1 MRSSRILAIGI
12 AALTLGLAAAIT
24 GAGTPAKAASSVRY
38 VSLGDS
44 YSSGVGAGSESGLA
58 SIAHECG
65 WIPRSRRGQE
75 KSSGA
80 CGTQADSGFGSAMQW
95 HEQTGARRHDFQITR
110 GEAGQRS
117 WCTCGD
123 REWMPSSRDYIGNA
137 AQDRNIFSA
146 GGRKKIMATS
156 VTNAASTREKLLR
169 ARGAAAKL
177 ATLSSGEKNALLLAM
192 AGAIEANVD
201 GILTANREDVE
212 SSGLDGAMRDRLL
225 LTTERIEEM
234 AQGVR
239 DVAVLRDP
247 VGETLAEWTRPN
259 GLQIRKV
266 RVPLGVVGIIYES
279 RPNVTVDT
287 AVLALKTGNAIV
299 LRGGK
304 EAARSNQRLVEI
316 LTSVP
321 GVPEG
326 AIELLDSNTRESVQD
341 LIKAR
346 GLVDVII
353 PRGGA
358 GLIAFVTENSS
369 VPVIE
374 TGAGN
379 CHIFVDESADFDMAD
394 RIVINAK
401 TSRPSVCNAAEKLLI
416 HEKIAEQYVPRIVKK
431 LIDAGVEVRGDEKSR
446 CLVAGLKIALAS
458 EEDWY
463 EEYLRLC
470 MGVRVVA
477 NVDVAI
483 DLINRYSTK
492 HSDSI
497 VTRDEK
503 NARKFLRSV
512 DSAAVYWNAS
522 TRFTDGAEFGFGAEM
537 GISTQKLH
545 CRGPFALAELTSS
558 KYEIVGT
565 GQVR

>member
-1 MRSSRILAIGI
+1 M
-12 AALTLGLAAAIT
+12 
-24 GAGTPAKAASSVRY
+24 
-38 VSLGDS
+38 
-44 YSSGVGAGSESGLA
+44 
-58 SIAHECG
+58 
-65 WIPRSRRGQE
+65 
-75 KSSGA
+75 
-80 CGTQADSGFGSAMQW
+80 
-95 HEQTGARRHDFQITR
+95 
-110 GEAGQRS
+110 
-117 WCTCGD
+117 
-123 REWMPSSRDYIGNA
+123 
-137 AQDRNIFSA
+137 
-146 GGRKKIMATS
+146 
-156 VTNAASTREKLLR
+156 
-169 ARGAAAKL
+169 KL
-177 ATLSSGEKNALLLAM
+177 ALLSTDQKNALLVAI
-192 AGAIEANVD
+192 ADAIESQSQT
-201 GILTANREDVE
+201 ILAANREDVE
-212 SSGLDGAMRDRLL
+212 SSGLEGAMRDRLL
-225 LTTERIEEM
+225 LTTARINEM

-239 DVAVLRDP
+239 EVAALSDP
-247 VGETLAEWTRPN
+247 IGETLAEWTRPN

-287 AVLALKTGNAIV
+287 AVLALKTGNAIA

-304 EAARSNQRLVEI
+304 EAARSNQKLVEI
-316 LTSVP
+316 LVAVP
-321 GVPEG
+321 GLPEG
-326 AIELLDSNTRESVQD
+326 AIELLDSRTRESVQE

-379 CHIFVDESADFDMAD
+379 CHIYVDESADLEMAD

-401 TSRPSVCNAAEKLLI
+401 TQRPSVCNAAEKLLV
-416 HEKIAEQYVPRIVKK
+416 HEKIAAEYVPRIVKN
-431 LIDAGVEVRGDEKSR
+431 LIEAGVEVRGDEKSR
-446 CLVAGLKIALAS
+446 SLAAGLNILPAA
-458 EEDWY
+458 EQDWY

-470 MGVRVVA
+470 MAVKVVA
-477 NVDVAI
+477 NVDEAI
-483 DLINRYSTK
+483 THINRYSTK

-497 VTRDEK
+497 VTHDEA
-503 NARKFLRSV
+503 NARKFLRGV

>member
-1 MRSSRILAIGI
+1 
-12 AALTLGLAAAIT
+12 
-24 GAGTPAKAASSVRY
+24 
-38 VSLGDS
+38 
-44 YSSGVGAGSESGLA
+44 
-58 SIAHECG
+58 
-65 WIPRSRRGQE
+65 
-75 KSSGA
+75 
-80 CGTQADSGFGSAMQW
+80 
-95 HEQTGARRHDFQITR
+95 
-110 GEAGQRS
+110 
-117 WCTCGD
+117 
-123 REWMPSSRDYIGNA
+123 
-137 AQDRNIFSA
+137 
-146 GGRKKIMATS
+146 MATT
-156 VTNAASTREKLLR
+156 VVNPASTQEKLLR
-169 ARGAAAKL
+169 ARDASAKL
-177 ATLSSGEKNALLLAM
+177 AALSTGEKNALLLAI
-192 AGAIEANVD
+192 ADTLENHIQSILEAN
-201 GILTANREDVE
+201 RQDVE
-212 SSGLDGAMRDRLL
+212 SSGLEGAMRDRLL
-225 LTTERIEEM
+225 LTESRIKDM

-239 DVAVLRDP
+239 DVGALPDP
-247 VGETLAEWTRPN
+247 IGETLAEWTHPK
-259 GLQIRKV
+259 GMHIRKI

-316 LTSVP
+316 LSAVR

-326 AIELLDSNTRESVQD
+326 AIELLDSNTRQSVHD

-358 GLIAFVTENSS
+358 GLITFVTENST

-394 RIVINAK
+394 AIVINAK
-401 TSRPSVCNAAEKLLI
+401 TQRPSVCNAAEKLLV
-416 HEKIAEQYVPRIVKK
+416 HESIAPEYIPRIVKK
-431 LIDAGVEVRGDEKSR
+431 LIDAGVEVRGDEKVRS
-446 CLVAGLKIALAS
+446 LVMGASLTQAS
-458 EEDWY
+458 EQDWY

-470 MGVRVVA
+470 MAIRVVA
-477 NVDVAI
+477 DVEEAI
-483 DLINRYSTK
+483 AHINRYSTK

-497 VTRDEK
+497 VTSNEAH
-503 NARKFLRSV
+503 ARKFLRGV

-558 KYEIVGT
+558 KYQIVGM

>member
-1 MRSSRILAIGI
+1 LLS
-12 AALTLGLAAAIT
+12 T
-24 GAGTPAKAASSVRY
+24 
-38 VSLGDS
+38 
-44 YSSGVGAGSESGLA
+44 
-58 SIAHECG
+58 
-65 WIPRSRRGQE
+65 QE
-75 KSSGA
+75 KN
-80 CGTQADSGFGSAMQW
+80 TF
-95 HEQTGARRHDFQITR
+95 
-110 GEAGQRS
+110 
-117 WCTCGD
+117 
-123 REWMPSSRDYIGNA
+123 
-137 AQDRNIFSA
+137 
-146 GGRKKIMATS
+146 
-156 VTNAASTREKLLR
+156 LLR
-169 ARGAAAKL
+169 IAD
-177 ATLSSGEKNALLLAM
+177 
-192 AGAIEANVD
+192 AIEANVPR
-201 GILTANREDVE
+201 ILGANQADVE
-212 SSGLDGAMRDRLL
+212 GSGLDEAMRDRLL
-225 LTTERIEEM
+225 LTPERIKEM
-234 AQGVR
+234 AEGVR
-239 DVAVLRDP
+239 EVAALNDP
-247 VGETLAEWTRPN
+247 IGDIVAQWTRPN
-259 GLQIRKV
+259 GLHIRKV

-304 EAARSNQRLVEI
+304 EAARSNQCLVEI
-316 LTSVP
+316 LGAVA

-326 AIELLDSNTRESVQD
+326 AIELLDSTTRQSVQE

-358 GLIAFVTENSS
+358 GLITFVTENAT

-379 CHIFVDESADFDMAD
+379 CHIFVDESAEFEMAD
-394 RIVINAK
+394 QIVINAK
-401 TSRPSVCNAAEKLLI
+401 TQRPSVCNAAEKLLV
-416 HEKIAEQYVPRIVKK
+416 HERMAKEYIPRIVKK

-446 CLVAGLKIALAS
+446 SLAAGLNIELAA
-458 EEDWY
+458 EQDWY

-470 MGVRVVA
+470 IGVRVVA
-477 NVDVAI
+477 SVDEAI
-483 DLINRYSTK
+483 AHINRYSTK
-492 HSDSI
+492 HSDSV
-497 VTRDEK
+497 VTRDET
-503 NARKFLRSV
+503 NARKFLRGV

>member
-1 MRSSRILAIGI
+1 M
-12 AALTLGLAAAIT
+12 AATLTTA
-24 GAGTPAKAASSVRY
+24 
-38 VSLGDS
+38 VS
-44 YSSGVGAGSESGLA
+44 
-58 SIAHECG
+58 
-65 WIPRSRRGQE
+65 
-75 KSSGA
+75 
-80 CGTQADSGFGSAMQW
+80 TQ
-95 HEQTGARRHDFQITR
+95 
-110 GEAGQRS
+110 
-117 WCTCGD
+117 
-123 REWMPSSRDYIGNA
+123 
-137 AQDRNIFSA
+137 
-146 GGRKKIMATS
+146 
-156 VTNAASTREKLLR
+156 EKLLR
-169 ARGAAAKL
+169 ARAASAKL
-177 ATLSSGEKNALLLAM
+177 ALLSTEEKNGLLA
-192 AGAIEANVD
+192 AIADAIEGNEKS
-201 GILTANREDVE
+201 ILAANREDVE
-212 SSGLDGAMRDRLL
+212 NSGLDGAMRDRLL
-225 LTTERIEEM
+225 LTASRVKGM
-234 AQGVR
+234 ADGVL
-239 DVAVLRDP
+239 DVAALPDP
-247 VGETLAEWTRPN
+247 IGETLAEWTKSN
-259 GLQIRKV
+259 GLRIRKV

-304 EAARSNQRLVEI
+304 EAVQSNQRLAAI
-316 LTSVP
+316 MNAVP

-326 AIELLDSNTRESVQD
+326 AIELLDSSTRQSVQE

-353 PRGGA
+353 PRGSA
-358 GLIAFVTENSS
+358 GLITFVTENST

-379 CHIFVDESADFDMAD
+379 CHIFVDESADLEMAD

-401 TSRPSVCNAAEKLLI
+401 TQRPSVCNAAEKLLV
-416 HEKIAEQYVPRIVKK
+416 HERVAAEFVPRIIKK
-431 LIDAGVEVRGDEKSR
+431 LVEAGVEVRGDGKARS
-446 CLVAGLKIALAS
+446 LAAGLHVSAAG
-458 EEDWY
+458 EQDWY

-470 MGVRVVA
+470 IAIAVVA
-477 NVDVAI
+477 SVDDAI
-483 DLINRYSTK
+483 AHINRYSTK

-497 VTRDEK
+497 VTRDEA

-558 KYEIVGT
+558 KYEIVGN

>member
-1 MRSSRILAIGI
+1 MTTTLTT
-12 AALTLGLAAAIT
+12 AL
-24 GAGTPAKAASSVRY
+24 S
-38 VSLGDS
+38 
-44 YSSGVGAGSESGLA
+44 
-58 SIAHECG
+58 
-65 WIPRSRRGQE
+65 
-75 KSSGA
+75 
-80 CGTQADSGFGSAMQW
+80 TQD
-95 HEQTGARRHDFQITR
+95 
-110 GEAGQRS
+110 
-117 WCTCGD
+117 
-123 REWMPSSRDYIGNA
+123 
-137 AQDRNIFSA
+137 
-146 GGRKKIMATS
+146 
-156 VTNAASTREKLLR
+156 KLLR
-169 ARGAAAKL
+169 ARAAAAQL
-177 ATLSSGEKNALLLAM
+177 AQLSTEEKNTLLLKIADT
-192 AGAIEANVD
+192 IEVQAD
-201 GILTANREDVE
+201 SILAANREDVE
-212 SSGLDGAMRDRLL
+212 NSGLEGAMRDRLL
-225 LTTERIEEM
+225 LTPARIHEM
-234 AQGVR
+234 ARGVR
-239 DVAVLRDP
+239 EVAALADP

-259 GLQIRKV
+259 GLCIRKL
-266 RVPLGVVGIIYES
+266 RVPLGVIGIIYES

-304 EAARSNQRLVEI
+304 EAAHSNQRLVGI
-316 LTSVP
+316 LAAVS

-326 AIELLDSNTRESVQD
+326 AIELLDSSTRQSVQE

-358 GLIAFVTENSS
+358 GLITFVTENSV

-394 RIVINAK
+394 AIVINAK
-401 TSRPSVCNAAEKLLI
+401 TQRPSVCNAAEKLLV
-416 HEKIAEQYVPRIVKK
+416 HQRVAAEYVPRIVKK
-431 LIDAGVEVRGDEKSR
+431 LIGAGVEVRGDGKSR
-446 CLVAGLKIALAS
+446 SLAAGLNIGPAA
-458 EEDWY
+458 EQDWH

-470 MGVRVVA
+470 LAVRVVA
-477 NVDVAI
+477 NVDEAI
-483 DLINRYSTK
+483 GHINHYSTK

-497 VTRDEK
+497 VTRDEG
-503 NARKFLRSV
+503 NARKFLRRV

-522 TRFTDGAEFGFGAEM
+522 TRFTDGGEFGFGAEM

>member
-1 MRSSRILAIGI
+1 M
-12 AALTLGLAAAIT
+12 AATLTT
-24 GAGTPAKAASSVRY
+24 T
-38 VSLGDS
+38 
-44 YSSGVGAGSESGLA
+44 
-58 SIAHECG
+58 
-65 WIPRSRRGQE
+65 
-75 KSSGA
+75 
-80 CGTQADSGFGSAMQW
+80 
-95 HEQTGARRHDFQITR
+95 
-110 GEAGQRS
+110 
-117 WCTCGD
+117 
-123 REWMPSSRDYIGNA
+123 
-137 AQDRNIFSA
+137 
-146 GGRKKIMATS
+146 
-156 VTNAASTREKLLR
+156 ASTQEKLLR
-169 ARGAAAKL
+169 ARAASAKL
-177 ATLSSGEKNALLLAM
+177 ALLSTPEKNALLLAI
-192 AGAIEANVD
+192 ADALEAQGNEKS
-201 GILTANREDVE
+201 ILAANREDIE
-212 SSGLDGAMRDRLL
+212 NSGLEGAMRDRLL
-225 LTTERIEEM
+225 LTPSRVKDM
-234 AQGVR
+234 ARGVR
-239 DVAVLRDP
+239 EVAALPDP
-247 VGETLAEWTRPN
+247 IGETLAEWTKSN
-259 GLQIRKV
+259 GLRIRKI

-304 EAARSNQRLVEI
+304 EAVQSCQRLVEI
-316 LTSVP
+316 MAGVA

-326 AIELLDSNTRESVQD
+326 AIELLDSNTRQSVHE

-358 GLIAFVTENSS
+358 GLITFVTENST

-379 CHIFVDESADFDMAD
+379 CHIFVDESADFEMAD

-401 TSRPSVCNAAEKLLI
+401 TQRPSVCNAAEKLLV
-416 HEKIAEQYVPRIVKK
+416 HERVAAEYLPRIVKK
-431 LIDAGVEVRGDEKSR
+431 LIEAGVEVRGDGKVR
-446 CLVAGLKIALAS
+446 TLAAGLPVGSAA
-458 EEDWY
+458 EQDWY

-470 MGVRVVA
+470 MAVAVVA
-477 NVDVAI
+477 NVDDAI
-483 DLINRYSTK
+483 AHINRYSTK

-497 VTRDEK
+497 VTHNEV

-558 KYEIVGT
+558 KYEIIGT

>member
-1 MRSSRILAIGI
+1 ML
-12 AALTLGLAAAIT
+12 
-24 GAGTPAKAASSVRY
+24 
-38 VSLGDS
+38 
-44 YSSGVGAGSESGLA
+44 
-58 SIAHECG
+58 
-65 WIPRSRRGQE
+65 
-75 KSSGA
+75 
-80 CGTQADSGFGSAMQW
+80 
-95 HEQTGARRHDFQITR
+95 
-110 GEAGQRS
+110 
-117 WCTCGD
+117 
-123 REWMPSSRDYIGNA
+123 
-137 AQDRNIFSA
+137 
-146 GGRKKIMATS
+146 
-156 VTNAASTREKLLR
+156 STE
-169 ARGAAAKL
+169 
-177 ATLSSGEKNALLLAM
+177 EKNGLLLAI
-192 AGAIEANVD
+192 ADALEANEKS
-201 GILTANREDVE
+201 ILTANREDVE
-212 SSGLDGAMRDRLL
+212 NSGLEGAMRDRLL
-225 LTTERIEEM
+225 LTASRIKDT
-234 AQGVR
+234 ARGVR
-239 DVAVLRDP
+239 EVAALPDP
-247 VGETLAEWTRPN
+247 IGETLAEWTKSN
-259 GLQIRKV
+259 GLRIRKL
-266 RVPLGVVGIIYES
+266 RVPLGVIGIIYES

-304 EAARSNQRLVEI
+304 EAVQSNQRLVEI
-316 LTSVP
+316 MTAVP

-326 AIELLDSNTRESVQD
+326 AVELLDSSTRQSVHE

-358 GLIAFVTENSS
+358 GLITFVTENSA

-401 TSRPSVCNAAEKLLI
+401 TQRPSVCNSAEKVLVHERVAAE
-416 HEKIAEQYVPRIVKK
+416 YVPRIVKK
-431 LIDAGVEVRGDEKSR
+431 LIEAGVEVRGDGKVRS
-446 CLVAGLKIALAS
+446 LAAGLHVGPAT
-458 EEDWY
+458 EQDWY

-470 MGVRVVA
+470 MAVAVVA
-477 NVDVAI
+477 NVDDAI
-483 DLINRYSTK
+483 AHINRYSTK

-497 VTRDEK
+497 LTRDEA
-503 NARKFLRSV
+503 NARKFLRGV

>member
-1 MRSSRILAIGI
+1 
-12 AALTLGLAAAIT
+12 
-24 GAGTPAKAASSVRY
+24 
-38 VSLGDS
+38 
-44 YSSGVGAGSESGLA
+44 
-58 SIAHECG
+58 
-65 WIPRSRRGQE
+65 
-75 KSSGA
+75 
-80 CGTQADSGFGSAMQW
+80 
-95 HEQTGARRHDFQITR
+95 
-110 GEAGQRS
+110 
-117 WCTCGD
+117 
-123 REWMPSSRDYIGNA
+123 
-137 AQDRNIFSA
+137 
-146 GGRKKIMATS
+146 MATTVANS
-156 VTNAASTREKLLR
+156 ASTQEKLLR
-169 ARGAAAKL
+169 AREASAKL
-177 ATLSSGEKNALLLAM
+177 ALFPTNEKNALLLAM
-192 AGAIEANVD
+192 ADAIEAQARS
-201 GILTANREDVE
+201 ILTANQEDLE
-212 SSGLDGAMRDRLL
+212 SSGLEGAMRDRLL
-225 LTTERIEEM
+225 LTAARIKDM

-239 DVAVLRDP
+239 DVAALGDP
-247 VGETLAEWTRPN
+247 IGETLAEWTRPN
-259 GLQIRKV
+259 GLRIRKV
-266 RVPLGVVGIIYES
+266 RVPLGVIGIIYES

-304 EAARSNQRLVEI
+304 EAAHSNLRLVEI
-316 LTSVP
+316 LSAVA

-326 AIELLDSNTRESVQD
+326 AVELLDSSTRQSVTE

-358 GLIAFVTENSS
+358 GLIAFVTENSV

-401 TSRPSVCNAAEKLLI
+401 TQRPSVCNAAEKLLV
-416 HEKIAEQYVPRIVKK
+416 HERIAAEYVPRIVKK
-431 LIDAGVEVRGDEKSR
+431 LVDAGVEVRGDGKSR
-446 CLVAGLKIALAS
+446 SLAAGLNVAPAS
-458 EEDWY
+458 EQDWH

-470 MGVRVVA
+470 MAVRVVA
-477 NVDVAI
+477 NVDEAI
-483 DLINRYSTK
+483 VHINRYSTK
-492 HSDSI
+492 NSESI
-497 VTRDEK
+497 VTRDEA
-503 NARKFLRSV
+503 NARKFLRGV

-522 TRFTDGAEFGFGAEM
+522 TRFTDGGEFGFGAEM

>member
-1 MRSSRILAIGI
+1 MAQAVREV
-12 AALTLGLAAAIT
+12 AAL
-24 GAGTPAKAASSVRY
+24 S
-38 VSLGDS
+38 
-44 YSSGVGAGSESGLA
+44 
-58 SIAHECG
+58 
-65 WIPRSRRGQE
+65 
-75 KSSGA
+75 
-80 CGTQADSGFGSAMQW
+80 
-95 HEQTGARRHDFQITR
+95 
-110 GEAGQRS
+110 
-117 WCTCGD
+117 
-123 REWMPSSRDYIGNA
+123 
-137 AQDRNIFSA
+137 
-146 GGRKKIMATS
+146 
-156 VTNAASTREKLLR
+156 
-169 ARGAAAKL
+169 
-177 ATLSSGEKNALLLAM
+177 
-192 AGAIEANVD
+192 
-201 GILTANREDVE
+201 
-212 SSGLDGAMRDRLL
+212 
-225 LTTERIEEM
+225 
-234 AQGVR
+234 
-239 DVAVLRDP
+239 DP
-247 VGETLAEWTRPN
+247 IGETLAEWTRPN
-259 GLQIRKV
+259 GLRIRKV

-316 LTSVP
+316 LAAVP

-326 AIELLDSNTRESVQD
+326 AIELLDSSTRQSVQD

-358 GLIAFVTENSS
+358 GLISFVVENSS

-401 TSRPSVCNAAEKLLI
+401 TQRPSVCNAAEKLLV
-416 HEKIAEQYVPRIVKK
+416 HERVAAEYVPRIVQK
-431 LIDAGVEVRGDEKSR
+431 LIEAGVEVRGDGKSR
-446 CLVAGLKIALAS
+446 SLAVGLGRLKIGPA
-458 EEDWY
+458 EEQDWY

-470 MGVRVVA
+470 IAVRVVA
-477 NVDVAI
+477 NVDEAI
-483 DLINRYSTK
+483 AHINRYSTK

-497 VTRDEK
+497 ITRDEA
-503 NARKFLRSV
+503 NARRFLRGV
-512 DSAAVYWNAS
+512 DSAVVYWNAS

-537 GISTQKLH
+537 GVSTQKLH

>member
-1 MRSSRILAIGI
+1 
-12 AALTLGLAAAIT
+12 
-24 GAGTPAKAASSVRY
+24 
-38 VSLGDS
+38 
-44 YSSGVGAGSESGLA
+44 
-58 SIAHECG
+58 
-65 WIPRSRRGQE
+65 
-75 KSSGA
+75 
-80 CGTQADSGFGSAMQW
+80 
-95 HEQTGARRHDFQITR
+95 
-110 GEAGQRS
+110 
-117 WCTCGD
+117 
-123 REWMPSSRDYIGNA
+123 
-137 AQDRNIFSA
+137 
-146 GGRKKIMATS
+146 MATS
-156 VTNAASTREKLLR
+156 VTNAASTQEKLLR
-169 ARGAAAKL
+169 ARAASAKL
-177 ATLSSGEKNALLLAM
+177 AMLSSGEKDALLLAI
-192 AGAIEANVD
+192 ANAIEANVQS
-201 GILTANREDVE
+201 ILDANRGDVE
-212 SSGLDGAMRDRLL
+212 SSGLEGAMRDRLL
-225 LTTERIEEM
+225 LTPERIREM

-239 DVAVLRDP
+239 DVAALGDP

-259 GLQIRKV
+259 GLHIRKV

-304 EAARSNQRLVEI
+304 EATRSNQRLAEI

-321 GVPEG
+321 GVPWG
-326 AIELLDSNTRESVQD
+326 AIELLDSNTRQSVQD

-379 CHIFVDESADFDMAD
+379 CHIFVDESADLDMAD

-401 TSRPSVCNAAEKLLI
+401 TQRPSVCNAAEKLLV
-416 HEKIAEQYVPRIVKK
+416 HEKIAGEYIPRIVKR
-431 LIDAGVEVRGDEKSR
+431 LIASGVEVRGDEKARS
-446 CLVAGLKIALAS
+446 VAAGLTIDPAV
-458 EEDWY
+458 EQDWY

-470 MGVRVVA
+470 IGVRVVA
-477 NVDVAI
+477 NVDEAI
-483 DLINRYSTK
+483 DHINRYSTK

-497 VTRDEK
+497 VTRDET
-503 NARKFLRSV
+503 NARKFLHGV

-545 CRGPFALAELTSS
+545 CRGPFALEELTSS